1 MIVPHTAAVTSYLE
15 GVVEEGITRS
25 MNLVAAEELILQ
37 ELPIAA
43 VGYVLSFWTDGTVP
57 VVAVEA
63 EDDRSADRA

>member
-1 MIVPHTAAVTSYLE
+1 
-15 GVVEEGITRS
+15 VVEESITQS

-37 ELPIAA
+37 SPPIAA
-43 VGYVLSFWTDGTVP
+43 VGYVLCFWTDGTVS